1 MLSIN
6 SHITSNCLSGSI
18 STKSIIEKVNLHVGT
33 LEMIADYT
41 HEFKKM
47 YEHVEEWEEL
57 IFMTYKKFW
66 VERVKVVEYMKK
78 FKIMKR
84 H

>member
-1 MLSIN
+1 
-6 SHITSNCLSGSI
+6 
-18 STKSIIEKVNLHVGT
+18 
-33 LEMIADYT
+33 MIADYT

-47 YEHVEEWEEL
+47 YEHVDEWEEL